1 MVLMCCCFEFE
12 SGVVAVQC
20 RRRLRSWF
28 WRVRAYMKRQMKK
41 NKKGCSTKNNFI
53 YDPLSYS
60 LNFDDGNF
68 LFFHL
73 HHHTTHNV

>member
-1 MVLMCCCFEFE
+1 MAMLCCCFEFE
-12 SGVVAVQC
+12 PRVVAVHC
-20 RRRLRSWF
+20 RRRLRSLF

-41 NKKGCSTKNNFI
+41 KACSSKTNFN

-68 LFFHL
+68 LFISPRY
-73 HHHTTHNV
+73 